1 MAGGVGLVGCRPAL
15 RMLAIGCC
23 AKLRL
28 GGGLAV
34 KDKRVINNM
43 GYLWFTNEPTVHRL
57 FWNKRQ
63 WSRCNSDAR
72 TGKRTPQL

>member
-1 MAGGVGLVGCRPAL
+1 MTDGVGLGGCRLAL

-34 KDKRVINNM
+34 KDTKVATISNLRFVI
-43 GYLWFTNEPTVHRL
+43 
-57 FWNKRQ
+57 
-63 WSRCNSDAR
+63 
-72 TGKRTPQL
+72 

>member
-1 MAGGVGLVGCRPAL
+1 MMTGGVGLGGCRLAL

-34 KDKRVINNM
+34 KDQKVVTISNIRFGI
-43 GYLWFTNEPTVHRL
+43 
-57 FWNKRQ
+57 
-63 WSRCNSDAR
+63 
-72 TGKRTPQL
+72 

>member
-1 MAGGVGLVGCRPAL
+1 MTGGVGLGGCRPAL

-34 KDKRVINNM
+34 KDKVPTISNSRFVI
-43 GYLWFTNEPTVHRL
+43 
-57 FWNKRQ
+57 
-63 WSRCNSDAR
+63 
-72 TGKRTPQL
+72 